1 MSVREYIGARYVP
14 LFADPIDWDSTKT
27 YEPLTVVYN
36 QGNSYTSRQYV
47 PAGIDISNDTYW
59 ARTGNYNA
67 QIEQYRSEV
76 ATFDGRI
83 TTNETNLR
91 DILPFDKTPTED
103 SAKGV
108 TSDGI
113 KKAIDTAEQTNAD
126 AIANEVTRAKEA
138 EQTNADAIANE
149 VTRAKEAEQTN
160 ADAIANNADAIANE
174 VTRAKKAE
182 QTNADAIANNADA
195 IANEVTRA
203 KKAEQTNADAINAI
217 KYKDQYPLMLSYSNY
232 TNDPGDIKL
241 YCSYDFINYMD
252 CGLVKDENNSSI
264 NADAKNVCITND
276 SLYLVASGIVY
287 KATDNLR
294 NFEKITDLNDK
305 IKQATGFANVWA
317 VSLYY
322 DTASGFLYAYSA
334 CTRSTTNDNFK
345 IYGCRV
351 DNYTLDIIGSPILL
365 TLQGYNN
372 VIDPFVIRYNNV
384 LFMAFKDEDH
394 KKFHIATG
402 MNPLGTFTP
411 NESMFSHYG
420 EGFEAPK
427 LVELDGRLIIFAD
440 GYGVRADGNTRKYGS
455 SNDVGYFQCN
465 GWFNVEQNALC
476 NIIHFSRDINTRSFS
491 QSSKARHPCYFK
503 PTNFV
508 KNLFDNTDI
517 DPIMVKC
524 EAPYAYKD
532 ISIDN
537 TGAKYI
543 VTNAPMLYNFRMT
556 NYNCTVGYSSVFNQ
570 NCVTYIRHAGP
581 DTTKIRI
588 DSSIRGGDDP
598 GPGYICTGDR
608 EICSIIAQANVAY
621 PNRVYYS

>member
-27 YEPLTVVYN
+27 YEPLTIVYN

-113 KKAIDTAEQTNAD
+113 KKAIDT
-126 AIANEVTRAKEA
+126 
-138 EQTNADAIANE
+138 
-149 VTRAKEAEQTN
+149 
-160 ADAIANNADAIANE
+160 
-174 VTRAKKAE
+174 AE

-305 IKQATGFANVWA
+305 IKQATGFAHVWA

-402 MNPLGTFTP
+402 TNPLGTFTP

-556 NYNCTVGYSSVFNQ
+556 NNYNCTVGYSSVFNQ

>member
-59 ARTGNYNA
+59 VRTGNYNA

-76 ATFDGRI
+76 ATFDDRI

-91 DILPFDKTPTED
+91 DIMPFDETPTED

-113 KKAIDTAEQTNAD
+113 KKAIVAAEQTNAD
-126 AIANEVTRAKEA
+126 AIAIEVTRAKEAEQANADAIAIEVTRAKEA
-138 EQTNADAIANE
+138 EQTNADAIAIE

-160 ADAIANNADAIANE
+160 ADAIAIE
-174 VTRAKKAE
+174 VTRAKEAE
-182 QTNADAIANNADA
+182 QTNAD
-195 IANEVTRA
+195 T
-203 KKAEQTNADAINAI
+203 INAI

-232 TNDPGDIKL
+232 TNSAGNIKL
-241 YCSYDFINYMD
+241 YCSYDFVNYMD
-252 CGLVKDENNSSI
+252 CGLVKDENNSNI
-264 NADAKNVCITND
+264 HADAKNVCITND
-276 SLYLVASGIVY
+276 SLYLVGEGIVY
-287 KATDNLR
+287 KATDNLK
-294 NFEKITDLNDK
+294 NFEKITDLRTK
-305 IKQATGFANVWA
+305 IKQATGSIDVWA

-322 DTASGFLYAYSA
+322 DTASGFLYAYGA
-334 CTRSTTNDNFK
+334 CTKSTTYDNFK

-351 DNYTLDIIGSPILL
+351 DNYTLDFIGSPIPI
-365 TLQGYNN
+365 TLQGYDN
-372 VIDPFVIRYNNV
+372 VIDPFVIRYNTV
-384 LFMAFKDEDH
+384 LFMAFKDETH
-394 KKFHIATG
+394 KKLHIATG
-402 MNPLGTFTP
+402 TNPLGTFTP

-427 LVELDGRLIIFAD
+427 LVELDGRLIMFAD
-440 GYGVRADGNTRKYGS
+440 GYGVRADGNTRQYGS

-476 NIIHFSRDINTRSFS
+476 NIIHFSRDIYTKSWS
-491 QSSKARHPCYFK
+491 QNSKARHPCYFK

-508 KNLFDNTDI
+508 KSLFDNTDI

-524 EAPYAYKD
+524 EAPYAYMDTKV
-532 ISIDN
+532 DN

-543 VTNAPMLYNFRMT
+543 ITNAPMLYNFLMG
-556 NYNCTVGYSSVFNQ
+556 NNNITVGYSSVFNQ
-570 NCVTYIRHAGP
+570 NCVTYIQHAG
-581 DTTKIRI
+581 TKSTKISI
-588 DSSIRGGDDP
+588 DSSIMGGDAS
-598 GPGYICTGDR
+598 GRYICTEDR
-608 EICSIIAQANVAY
+608 EICYIIAQANRAY
-621 PNRVYYS
+621 PNHVYYS

>member
-126 AIANEVTRAKEA
+126 AIAN
-138 EQTNADAIANE
+138 NADAIANE
-149 VTRAKEAEQTN
+149 VTRAKE
-160 ADAIANNADAIANE
+160 
-174 VTRAKKAE
+174 
-182 QTNADAIANNADA
+182 
-195 IANEVTRA
+195 
-203 KKAEQTNADAINAI
+203 AEQTNADAINAI

-305 IKQATGFANVWA
+305 IKQATGFAHVWA

-543 VTNAPMLYNFRMT
+543 VTNAPMLYNFRMA

>member
-138 EQTNADAIANE
+138 EQTNADAI
-149 VTRAKEAEQTN
+149 
-160 ADAIANNADAIANE
+160 
-174 VTRAKKAE
+174 
-182 QTNADAIANNADA
+182 
-195 IANEVTRA
+195 
-203 KKAEQTNADAINAI
+203 NAI

-305 IKQATGFANVWA
+305 IKQATGFAHVWA

-543 VTNAPMLYNFRMT
+543 VTNAPMLYNFRMA

>member
-59 ARTGNYNA
+59 VRTGNYNA

-76 ATFDGRI
+76 ATFDDRI

-91 DILPFDKTPTED
+91 DIMPFDETPTED

-113 KKAIDTAEQTNAD
+113 KKAIVAAEQTNAD
-126 AIANEVTRAKEA
+126 AIAIEVTRAKEAEQANADAIAIEVTRAKEA
-138 EQTNADAIANE
+138 EQTNADAIAIE

-160 ADAIANNADAIANE
+160 AD
-174 VTRAKKAE
+174 T
-182 QTNADAIANNADA
+182 
-195 IANEVTRA
+195 
-203 KKAEQTNADAINAI
+203 INAI

-232 TNDPGDIKL
+232 TNSAGNIKL
-241 YCSYDFINYMD
+241 YCSYDFVNYMD
-252 CGLVKDENNSSI
+252 CGLVKDENNSNI
-264 NADAKNVCITND
+264 HADAKNVCITND
-276 SLYLVASGIVY
+276 SLYLVGEGIVY
-287 KATDNLR
+287 KATDNLK
-294 NFEKITDLNDK
+294 NFEKITDLRTK
-305 IKQATGFANVWA
+305 IKQATGSIDVWA

-322 DTASGFLYAYSA
+322 DTASGFLYAYGA
-334 CTRSTTNDNFK
+334 CTKSTTYDNFK

-351 DNYTLDIIGSPILL
+351 DNYTLDFIGSPIPI
-365 TLQGYNN
+365 TLQGYDN
-372 VIDPFVIRYNNV
+372 VIDPFVIRYNTV
-384 LFMAFKDEDH
+384 LFMAFKDETH
-394 KKFHIATG
+394 KKLHIATG
-402 MNPLGTFTP
+402 TNPLGTFTP

-427 LVELDGRLIIFAD
+427 LVELDGRLIMFAD
-440 GYGVRADGNTRKYGS
+440 GYGVRADGNTRQYGS

-476 NIIHFSRDINTRSFS
+476 NIIHFSRDIYTKSWS
-491 QSSKARHPCYFK
+491 QNSKARHPCYFK

-508 KNLFDNTDI
+508 KSLFDNTDI

-524 EAPYAYKD
+524 EAPYAYMDTKV
-532 ISIDN
+532 DN

-543 VTNAPMLYNFRMT
+543 ITNAPMLYNFLMG
-556 NYNCTVGYSSVFNQ
+556 NNNITVGYSSVFNQ
-570 NCVTYIRHAGP
+570 NCVTYIQHAG
-581 DTTKIRI
+581 TKSTKISI
-588 DSSIRGGDDP
+588 DSSIMGGDAS
-598 GPGYICTGDR
+598 GRYICTEDR
-608 EICSIIAQANVAY
+608 EICYIIAQANRAY
-621 PNRVYYS
+621 PNHVYYS

>member
-113 KKAIDTAEQTNAD
+113 KKAIDT
-126 AIANEVTRAKEA
+126 
-138 EQTNADAIANE
+138 
-149 VTRAKEAEQTN
+149 
-160 ADAIANNADAIANE
+160 
-174 VTRAKKAE
+174 AE

>member
-76 ATFDGRI
+76 ATFDDRI
-83 TTNETNLR
+83 TTNETNITDLQNA
-91 DILPFDKTPTED
+91 T
-103 SAKGV
+103 
-108 TSDGI
+108 
-113 KKAIDTAEQTNAD
+113 KAIDTAVTTEVTRAKEAEQTNTTAITNEVTRATAAEKVNAD
-126 AIANEVTRAKEA
+126 AIANEVTRATAA
-138 EQTNADAIANE
+138 EKVNADAIA
-149 VTRAKEAEQTN
+149 
-160 ADAIANNADAIANE
+160 
-174 VTRAKKAE
+174 
-182 QTNADAIANNADA
+182 
-195 IANEVTRA
+195 
-203 KKAEQTNADAINAI
+203 TNADAINAI

-232 TNDPGDIKL
+232 TNDPGNIKL

-264 NADAKNVCITND
+264 NADTKNVCITND

-294 NFEKITDLNDK
+294 NFEKITALDAK
-305 IKQATGFANVWA
+305 IREATGSTHVWA

-322 DTASGFLYAYSA
+322 DTASGFLYAYGA
-334 CTRSTTNDNFK
+334 CTKSTTYDNFK

-351 DNYTLDIIGSPILL
+351 DNYTLDIIGSPIPL
-365 TLQGYNN
+365 TLQGYGN

-394 KKFHIATG
+394 KKLHIAAGTD
-402 MNPLGTFTP
+402 PLGTFTP
-411 NESMFSHYG
+411 NESMFSNYG

-427 LVELDGRLIIFAD
+427 LVELDGRLIMFAD
-440 GYGVRADGNTRKYGS
+440 GYGVRADGNTRQYGS
-455 SNDVGYFQCN
+455 SNDIGHFQCN

-476 NIIHFSRDINTRSFS
+476 NIIHFSRDKYTRSWS
-491 QSSKARHPCYFK
+491 QNSKARHPCYFK

-508 KNLFDNTDI
+508 KSLFDNTDI

-524 EAPYAYKD
+524 EAPYAYMD
-532 ISIDN
+532 VNVDN

-543 VTNAPMLYNFRMT
+543 ITNAPMLYNFKMGG
-556 NYNCTVGYSSVFNQ
+556 NNITVGYSSVFNQ

-581 DTTKIRI
+581 ATNKIRI
-588 DSSIRGGDDP
+588 DSSIMGGDDP
-598 GPGYICTGDR
+598 GVGYICTGDR
-608 EICSIIAQANVAY
+608 EICSIIAQANRAY
-621 PNRVYYS
+621 PNHVYYS

>member
-36 QGNSYTSRQYV
+36 QGSSYTSRQYV

-67 QIEQYRSEV
+67 QIEQYRYEV
-76 ATFDGRI
+76 ATFDDRI

-91 DILPFDKTPTED
+91 DIMPFDETPTEG

-113 KKAIDTAEQTNAD
+113 KRAIDTAEQTNAD
-126 AIANEVTRAKEA
+126 AIAIEVTRAKEA
-138 EQTNADAIANE
+138 EQTNADAIAIE
-149 VTRAKEAEQTN
+149 VTRAKE
-160 ADAIANNADAIANE
+160 
-174 VTRAKKAE
+174 
-182 QTNADAIANNADA
+182 
-195 IANEVTRA
+195 
-203 KKAEQTNADAINAI
+203 AEQTNADAINAI

-232 TNDPGDIKL
+232 TNDAGNVKL
-241 YCSYDFINYMD
+241 YCSYDFVNYMD

-294 NFEKITDLNDK
+294 NFEKITELDAK
-305 IKQATGFANVWA
+305 IREATGSNHVWA

-334 CTRSTTNDNFK
+334 CTKSTTNDNFK

-351 DNYTLDIIGSPILL
+351 DNYTLDIIGSPIPI
-365 TLQGYNN
+365 TLQGYDN
-372 VIDPFVIRYNNV
+372 VIDPFVIRYNTV
-384 LFMAFKDEDH
+384 LFMAFKDETH
-394 KKFHIATG
+394 KKLHIATG
-402 MNPLGTFTP
+402 TNPLGTFTP

-427 LVELDGRLIIFAD
+427 LVELEGRLIMFAD
-440 GYGVRADGNTRKYGS
+440 GYGVRADGNTRQYGS
-455 SNDVGYFQCN
+455 SNDVGHFQCN

-476 NIIHFSRDINTRSFS
+476 NIIHFSRDIYTKSWS

-532 ISIDN
+532 ITVDN

-543 VTNAPMLYNFRMT
+543 ITNAPMLYNFKMGG
-556 NYNCTVGYSSVFNQ
+556 NNITVGYSSVFNQ

-581 DTTKIRI
+581 VTDKIRI
-588 DSSIRGGDDP
+588 DSSIMGGDDP

-608 EICSIIAQANVAY
+608 EICSIIAQANRAY
-621 PNRVYYS
+621 PNHVYYS

>member
-1 MSVREYIGARYVP
+1 
-14 LFADPIDWDSTKT
+14 
-27 YEPLTVVYN
+27 
-36 QGNSYTSRQYV
+36 
-47 PAGIDISNDTYW
+47 
-59 ARTGNYNA
+59 
-67 QIEQYRSEV
+67 
-76 ATFDGRI
+76 
-83 TTNETNLR
+83 
-91 DILPFDKTPTED
+91 
-103 SAKGV
+103 
-108 TSDGI
+108 
-113 KKAIDTAEQTNAD
+113 
-126 AIANEVTRAKEA
+126 
-138 EQTNADAIANE
+138 
-149 VTRAKEAEQTN
+149 
-160 ADAIANNADAIANE
+160 
-174 VTRAKKAE
+174 
-182 QTNADAIANNADA
+182 
-195 IANEVTRA
+195 
-203 KKAEQTNADAINAI
+203 
-217 KYKDQYPLMLSYSNY
+217 MLSYSNY

-305 IKQATGFANVWA
+305 IKQATGFAHVWA

-402 MNPLGTFTP
+402 TNPLGTFTP

-556 NYNCTVGYSSVFNQ
+556 NNYNCTVGYSSVFNQ

>member
-27 YEPLTVVYN
+27 YEPLTIVYN

-126 AIANEVTRAKEA
+126 AIANEVTRAKE
-138 EQTNADAIANE
+138 
-149 VTRAKEAEQTN
+149 
-160 ADAIANNADAIANE
+160 
-174 VTRAKKAE
+174 AE

-305 IKQATGFANVWA
+305 IKQATGFAHVWA

-394 KKFHIATG
+394 NKFHIATG
-402 MNPLGTFTP
+402 TNPLGTFTP

-465 GWFNVEQNALC
+465 GWFNVQQ
-476 NIIHFSRDINTRSFS
+476 R
-491 QSSKARHPCYFK
+491 
-503 PTNFV
+503 
-508 KNLFDNTDI
+508 
-517 DPIMVKC
+517 
-524 EAPYAYKD
+524 
-532 ISIDN
+532 
-537 TGAKYI
+537 
-543 VTNAPMLYNFRMT
+543 
-556 NYNCTVGYSSVFNQ
+556 
-570 NCVTYIRHAGP
+570 
-581 DTTKIRI
+581 KI
-588 DSSIRGGDDP
+588 
-598 GPGYICTGDR
+598 
-608 EICSIIAQANVAY
+608 
-621 PNRVYYS
+621 